1 MAKEAEAHLHKVSDN
16 LWRLMAGQRLTTE
29 QLAEKSGVDKRT
41 IKGILDR
48 TKKPQ
53 PRTIGRLAEGLG
65 VPTGELFVEPAQRT
79 YRSQFDQDTNPLVEE
94 VIETH
99 PQVFADWT
107 GSDYD
112 ELHSRMGTGG
122 PLTAEGAL
130 SAARRMNAKRA
141 LHEKLDVLLETNQ
154 AEVIAGIVELMYRM
168 RGEGLGTSDDR

>member
-1 MAKEAEAHLHKVSDN
+1 MAKEAEAYLHKVSDN
-16 LWRLMAGQRLTTE
+16 LWRLMADQRLTTE

-48 TKKPQ
+48 AKKPQ

-65 VPTGELFVEPAQRT
+65 VATDELFVEPAQRT
-79 YRSQFDQDTNPLVEE
+79 YRGQFDQDTNPVVDE

-99 PQVFADWT
+99 PDVFADWS

-130 SAARRMNAKRA
+130 SAARRMNAKRE
-141 LHEKLDVLLETNQ
+141 LHEKLSVLLESSQ
-154 AEVIAGIVELMYRM
+154 ADVIAGIVDVMYQKIV
-168 RGEGLGTSDDR
+168 EQTD

>member
-1 MAKEAEAHLHKVSDN
+1 MAKEAEAYLHKVSDN
-16 LWRLMAGQRLTTE
+16 LWRLMADQRLTTE

-53 PRTIGRLAEGLG
+53 PRTIGRLAQGLG
-65 VPTGELFVEPAQRT
+65 VATDELFVEPAQRT
-79 YRSQFDQDTNPLVEE
+79 YRSQFDQDTNPVVDE

-99 PQVFADWT
+99 PDVFADWT

-130 SAARRMNAKRA
+130 EAARRMNAKRT
-141 LHEKLDVLLETNQ
+141 LHEKLSVLLESSQ
-154 AEVIAGIVELMYRM
+154 ADVVAGIVDVIYQKVVEQ
-168 RGEGLGTSDDR
+168 TD

>member
-1 MAKEAEAHLHKVSDN
+1 MDKEAEAYLHKVSDN
-16 LWRLMAGQRLTTE
+16 LCRLMADKRLTTE

-41 IKGILDR
+41 IKGILDC

-65 VPTGELFVEPAQRT
+65 VPTDELFLEAAQRA
-79 YRSQFDQDTNPLVEE
+79 YRSQFDQDTNPLVEG

-130 SAARRMNAKRA
+130 SAASRMNAKRA
-141 LHEKLDVLLETNQ
+141 LHEKLDVLLETSQ
-154 AEVIAGIVELMYRM
+154 AEVIAGIVEAVYRTVV
-168 RGEGLGTSDDR
+168 EETD